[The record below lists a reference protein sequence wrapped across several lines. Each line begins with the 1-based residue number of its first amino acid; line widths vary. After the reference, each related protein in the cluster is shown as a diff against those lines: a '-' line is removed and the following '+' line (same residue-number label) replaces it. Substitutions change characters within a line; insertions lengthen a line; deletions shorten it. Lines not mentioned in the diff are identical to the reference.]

1 MASPVTPNGAA
12 QTLQER
18 LNDPRTADALVRLL
32 DRVDTIEGLLA
43 QGPGM
48 AAMVADSVDEFVAGS
63 GTDLEIVLQ
72 HALQVADR
80 LQNPRLVNA
89 ITRLLEQP
97 EALELLA
104 SAAEQG
110 PGMLATLAD
119 TLDEMAMNAHQAGL
133 DVEALLQNSLTI
145 AARLQ
150 NPRMAAAL
158 DKLLSQV
165 EAVELL
171 ASAAEQG
178 PGMAAMVADSVD
190 DFVRTSDIDFDL
202 LLDKGLG
209 ALLRTINLVESPQ
222 FDALLNSGVL
232 DPAAIEVVG
241 KVGKALADSS
251 TQEIQP
257 MGPMAML
264 KALNDPDVQ
273 RGLGFL
279 VSVGRNFGQELV
291 TLKR

>member
-1 MASPVTPNGAA
+1 MASPVTQNGAA
-12 QTLQER
+12 QHLQER
-18 LNDPRTADALVRLL
+18 LNDPRTVDALVRLL
-32 DRVDTIEGLLA
+32 DRVETIDGLLA
-43 QGPGM
+43 QGPGV

-72 HALQVADR
+72 HALQMANR
-80 LQNPRLVNA
+80 LQNPRLANA
-89 ITRLLEQP
+89 ITRLLDQP

-119 TLDEMAMNAHQAGL
+119 TLDEMAMNAHRAGIEV
-133 DVEALLQNSLTI
+133 DVLLQNSLTI
-145 AARLQ
+145 ASRLQ
-150 NPRMAAAL
+150 NPRMMAAL

-165 EAVELL
+165 EAVEML
-171 ASAAEQG
+171 ASAAQQG
-178 PGMAAMVADSVD
+178 PGMAAMLADSVD
-190 DFVRTSDIDFDL
+190 DFVRTSDIDFDM
-202 LLDKGLG
+202 LLDKGLD

-251 TQEIQP
+251 AQEIKP
-257 MGPMAML
+257 VGAFDLL
-264 KALNDPDVQ
+264 KAIGDPDVQ